1 MDEVDTKQNMI
12 WYLTSEIRRLKEE
25 NKFLRE
31 QLEYKKLGRPQVQE
45 PK

>member
-1 MDEVDTKQNMI
+1 MTDVDTKQNMI
-12 WYLTSEIRRLKEE
+12 WYLMAEVRRLKEE

-31 QLEYKKLGRPQVQE
+31 QLEYKTLGRPQVQE